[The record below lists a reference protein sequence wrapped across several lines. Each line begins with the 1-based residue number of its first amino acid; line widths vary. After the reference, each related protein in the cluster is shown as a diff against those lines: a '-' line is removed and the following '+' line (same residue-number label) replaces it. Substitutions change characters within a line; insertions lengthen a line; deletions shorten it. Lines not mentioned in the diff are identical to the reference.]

1 MPGPEI
7 ALIVGSVR
15 DGNFTRKAVNLV
27 ADELRKRD
35 GVTVTVIDLAEHDL
49 PLPGRTLEGSTAP
62 QLQAAVRRATGL
74 VVATPE
80 YHGSYSSVIKLA
92 IDNLGYP
99 SGISGKPVALLGV
112 AAGVI
117 GAIKALE
124 HLRSVMSHV
133 GGIVLPMPVSVARVN
148 TVFDDAGRCLDPAVE
163 KLVRGVATNLLD
175 YIDSNICPK
184 LALEALVRGDA

>member
-15 DGNFTRKAVNLV
+15 DGNFTKKAVNLV
-27 ADELRKRD
+27 ADELRRCE
-35 GVTVTVIDLAEHDL
+35 GVTVNVIDLADHVL
-49 PLPGRTLEGSTAP
+49 QLPGRTLAESTAP
-62 QLQAAVRRATGL
+62 HLQAAVRRATGL

-99 SGISGKPVALLGV
+99 SGIGGKPVALLGV

-124 HLRSVMSHV
+124 HLRSVLSHV

-148 TVFDDAGRCLDPAVE
+148 TVFDDAGNCLDPAVE
-163 KLVRGVATNLLD
+163 KLVRGVATHLLD

>member
-15 DGNFTRKAVNLV
+15 DGNFTKKAVNLV
-27 ADELRKRD
+27 ADELRRRE
-35 GVTVTVIDLAEHDL
+35 GVTVNVIDLADHVL
-49 PLPGRTLEGSTAP
+49 PLPGRTLAESTAP
-62 QLQAAVRRATGL
+62 HLQAAVRRATGL

-99 SGISGKPVALLGV
+99 SGIGGKPVALLGV

-124 HLRSVMSHV
+124 HLRSVLSHV

-148 TVFDDAGRCLDPAVE
+148 TVFDDAGNCLDPAVE
-163 KLVRGVATNLLD
+163 KLVRGVATHLLD